1 MHYFS
6 PSEIQNENTAENILK
21 KWILRFIQSAQIL
34 LPSTAEG
41 SGVWENKDQVI
52 SNQNAPIYLW
62 TISPYDIP
70 VQWYHQASLS
80 LFGQNGWMLAEFFFC
95 VFTDWNEV
103 LI

>member
-1 MHYFS
+1 MFSVPQNYPKRMRYFS

-41 SGVWENKDQVI
+41 SGVWENKDQVS

-70 VQWYHQASLS
+70 VQWYH
-80 LFGQNGWMLAEFFFC
+80 
-95 VFTDWNEV
+95 
-103 LI
+103 